1 MKSRAPC
8 FFSLQLCVLRLFL
21 ETNAELTE
29 EATEEPTVAALP
41 LSLRKASGFPQNV

>member
-1 MKSRAPC
+1 M
-8 FFSLQLCVLRLFL
+8 FLLVQLCVVRLFL

-29 EATEEPTVAALP
+29 EATEEPTAAALP